1 VPVKRSQVV
10 LRDAC
15 ADDAEALARLW
26 GDILRHGDDESRAAD
41 VRAVVERID
50 GHDDERLVV
59 AEYDG
64 QVAGAVHLRATT
76 LTPLNLEPVVQA
88 ISPHVFGDF
97 RRHGVGRELMH
108 AAVAFADERGIEHVA
123 TAAVAGARDA
133 NRFMARLALAPAA
146 ILRVAPTAVVAAR
159 LSAQGPHAG
168 HPARAG
174 GRQLTHVLAARRSAR
189 RRSADPAPEAGS

>member
-1 VPVKRSQVV
+1 MKRSQVV
-10 LRDAC
+10 LRDAR

-88 ISPHVFGDF
+88 ISPHVFSDF

-159 LSAQGPHAG
+159 LSAQGPHGG
-168 HPARAG
+168 HPTRAG

-189 RRSADPAPEAGS
+189 RRRADPAPEASS